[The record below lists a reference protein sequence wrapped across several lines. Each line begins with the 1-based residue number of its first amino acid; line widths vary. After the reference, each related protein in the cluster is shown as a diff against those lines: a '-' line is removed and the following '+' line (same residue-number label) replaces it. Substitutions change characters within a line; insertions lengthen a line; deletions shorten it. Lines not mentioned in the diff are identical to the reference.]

1 MAPGPPWANR
11 IEICRIGATAESIAL
26 KSPRVYTYIYMY
38 IRIYTHASSP
48 LKILATEAS
57 ARAFVA
63 RKKKERK
70 GKEEEKRGA
79 NT

>member
-1 MAPGPPWANR
+1 
-11 IEICRIGATAESIAL
+11 
-26 KSPRVYTYIYMY
+26 MY